1 VEERQMNEKKVAVIT
16 GVSSGIG
23 HDLAQFLIEKGYKVY
38 GLSRK
43 HTDILGM
50 ESLKCDVQDLNSIHK
65 CFLHIKEKEEKI
77 DALINNAGIG
87 IAGSIIDSNYA
98 DIERIFATNVLGTI
112 QMCKEFMP
120 LLKKGSRIVNIG
132 SVAGDLT
139 IPYQVY
145 YSMSKS
151 ALDKFSEG
159 LAMELRSSGIR
170 VSIILPGDTRTSF
183 TNNRV
188 TTIKEGKEAEIAR
201 KSIAK
206 MENDERHGD
215 NPRKVSKTIYRVLK
229 SQRAKVR
236 VVVGFKY
243 KIFVFCQRIL
253 PRSLVLW
260 IIKKLY

>member
-1 VEERQMNEKKVAVIT
+1 MNDKKVVVIT

-23 HDLAQFLIEKGYKVY
+23 NDLARLLIEKGYKVY
-38 GLSRK
+38 GLSRRT
-43 HTDILGM
+43 TDILGM
-50 ESLKCDVQDLNSIHK
+50 ESLKCDVQDINSIHE
-65 CFLHIKEKEEKI
+65 CFLYIKEKEDKI
-77 DALINNAGIG
+77 DALVNNAGIG
-87 IAGSIIDSNYA
+87 IAGSIVDSDYA
-98 DIERIFATNVLGTI
+98 DIERIYATNVLGTI

-120 LLKKGSRIVNIG
+120 LLKKGSRIVNVG

-151 ALDKFSEG
+151 AIDKFSEG
-159 LAMELRSSGIR
+159 LAMELRDGGIR
-170 VSIILPGDTRTSF
+170 VSVILPGDTKTGF

-188 TTIKEGKEAEIAR
+188 TTIKEGKDADIAR

-229 SQRAKVR
+229 SRRAKVR

-243 KIFVFCQRIL
+243 KTLVFCQRIL
-253 PRSLVLW
+253 PRALVLW

>member
-1 VEERQMNEKKVAVIT
+1 MNDKKVAVIT

-23 HDLAQFLIEKGYKVY
+23 NDLARFLIEKGYKVY
-38 GLSRK
+38 GLSRRPAN
-43 HTDILGM
+43 ILGM

-65 CFLHIKEKEEKI
+65 CFLYIKEKEKSI

-87 IAGSIIDSNYA
+87 IAGSIIDSNYT

-112 QMCKEFMP
+112 QMCKEFIP

-151 ALDKFSEG
+151 AIDKFSEG
-159 LAMELRSSGIR
+159 LAMELKSSGIR
-170 VSIILPGDTRTSF
+170 VSVILPGDTKTGF

-188 TTIKEGKEAEIAR
+188 TTIKDGKDAEIAR

-215 NPRKVSKTIYRVLK
+215 NPRKVSKTIYKVLK
-229 SQRAKVR
+229 SRHAKVR

-243 KIFVFCQRIL
+243 KILVFCQRIL

-260 IIKKLY
+260 IIRKLY